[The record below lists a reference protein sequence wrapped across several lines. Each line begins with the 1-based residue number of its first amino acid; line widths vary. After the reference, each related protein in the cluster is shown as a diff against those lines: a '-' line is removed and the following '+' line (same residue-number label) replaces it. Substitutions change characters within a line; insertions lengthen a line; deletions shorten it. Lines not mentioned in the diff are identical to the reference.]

1 MPFPTHILHKINK
14 EADYLTFLNTQDIK
28 SLNHFPKVTFLKILF
43 VV

>member
-28 SLNHFPKVTFLKILF
+28 SLNHYPKVKLKNILF